1 MHFNNEYLFPRDT
14 LLVQTSFYAQI
25 ISQFHGAQLKQNF
38 KNQNIFCWIKSCGN
52 QSHSIAGYFG
62 WLTFSAKQIACV

>member
-38 KNQNIFCWIKSCGN
+38 KIK
-52 QSHSIAGYFG
+52 
-62 WLTFSAKQIACV
+62 TFSAELKVAGTSHTV

>member
-1 MHFNNEYLFPRDT
+1 MHFNNEYLFPWDT

-38 KNQNIFCWIKSCGN
+38 KTKTFSAELKGN
-52 QSHSIAGYFG
+52 QSHSMAGYFG